1 MKTLETE
8 RLILR
13 AWKLEDAADVF
24 AYASGSRV
32 GPMAGWKPHETLAET
47 KELLRNFIEQDDTW
61 AVEYKE
67 SRKVIGSVGLHSRE
81 REGIA
86 FDRELGY
93 VLSEDYWGRGIMPE
107 AVSAVI
113 RFAFE
118 ELGINTLLA
127 SHFSFNRQSER
138 VIRKSG
144 FRYLKHAAESWR
156 RYDGAVLDEELYLL
170 ERADYPF
177 EIGRW
182 MECFIKEMMA
192 GFSDRVAFIGLQGSR
207 ARGEANEDSDIDAV
221 LILERRSPE
230 DLKTYREA
238 LRKLPWNAKACGFF
252 SDLETLLCWDRA
264 DLFQLYYDTT
274 PYFGSLEL
282 LRPLI
287 GSADILRAVRI
298 GACNLCHAC
307 THNALYGGSRTAL
320 AGLYKAAV
328 FVLQA
333 ERFYETGV
341 YLRRRSELLPALSGR
356 SAEILRIAELLRE
369 NADLSEAAFERYSAL
384 LQEWAGELIRKYA
397 EIV

>member
-93 VLSEDYWGRGIMPE
+93 VLSEDYWGRGIIPE

-113 RFAFE
+113 CFAFE
-118 ELGINTLLA
+118 ELGVNTLLA

-144 FRYLKHAAESWR
+144 FRYLKHAAKSWR
-156 RYDGAVLDEELYLL
+156 RWDGAELDEELYLL

-192 GFSDRVAFIGLQGSR
+192 SFSDRVAFIGLQGSR

-238 LRKLPWNAKACGFF
+238 LRRLPWNAKACGFF

-341 YLRRRSELLPALSGR
+341 YLRRRSELLAALSGR
-356 SAEILRIAELLRE
+356 SAEI
-369 NADLSEAAFERYSAL
+369 
-384 LQEWAGELIRKYA
+384 
-397 EIV
+397 

>member
-93 VLSEDYWGRGIMPE
+93 VLSEDYWGRGIIPE

-113 RFAFE
+113 CFAFE
-118 ELGINTLLA
+118 ELGVNTLLA

-144 FRYLKHAAESWR
+144 FRYLKHAAKSWR
-156 RYDGAVLDEELYLL
+156 RWDGAELDEELYLL

-192 GFSDRVAFIGLQGSR
+192 SFSDRVAFIGLQGSR

-238 LRKLPWNAKACGFF
+238 LRRLPWNAKACGFF
-252 SDLETLLCWDRA
+252 AALETLLCWERA
-264 DLFQLYYDTT
+264 DLLH
-274 PYFGSLEL
+274 L
-282 LRPLI
+282 
-287 GSADILRAVRI
+287 
-298 GACNLCHAC
+298 
-307 THNALYGGSRTAL
+307 
-320 AGLYKAAV
+320 
-328 FVLQA
+328 
-333 ERFYETGV
+333 
-341 YLRRRSELLPALSGR
+341 
-356 SAEILRIAELLRE
+356 
-369 NADLSEAAFERYSAL
+369 
-384 LQEWAGELIRKYA
+384 
-397 EIV
+397 